1 MNAVTSSLL
10 ALAILLASGVY
21 AVKSRYTV
29 IQDNKVGTLIIDN
42 WDFKTT
48 TIFEK
53 HANGNWVGLDVV
65 KGGPSVVQ
73 SEDEMKV
80 KKTEDSKPV
89 I

>member
-1 MNAVTSSLL
+1 MNAAASSLL
-10 ALAILLASGVY
+10 ALAILLASAVY
-21 AVKSRYTV
+21 AVQTRYTV
-29 IQDNKVGTLIIDN
+29 IQDSKQGTLIIDN

-53 HANGNWVGLDVV
+53 HSNGNWVGLDVV

-73 SEDEMKV
+73 FEDEMTT
-80 KKTEDSKPV
+80 KKAEDAKPV

>member
-1 MNAVTSSLL
+1 MNAVSSSIL
-10 ALAILLASGVY
+10 ALVILLAGAVY
-21 AVKSRYTV
+21 AVKTRYTV
-29 IQDNKVGTLIIDN
+29 IQDDKAGVLIIDN

-53 HANGNWVGLDVV
+53 HANGNWVGMDVV

-73 SEDEMKV
+73 FEDEMNV
-80 KKTEDSKPV
+80 KKKEDTKPV

>member
-1 MNAVTSSLL
+1 MNAVSSILL
-10 ALAILLASGVY
+10 ALAILLASGIY
-21 AVKSRYTV
+21 AVKTRYTV
-29 IQDNKVGTLIIDN
+29 IQDNKAGTLIIDN

-53 HANGNWVGLDVV
+53 HENGNWVGLDVV

-73 SEDEMKV
+73 FEDEMTV
-80 KKTEDSKPV
+80 KKNEDTKPV

>member
-1 MNAVTSSLL
+1 MNAVSSSLL
-10 ALAILLASGVY
+10 ALTILVASAVY
-21 AVKSRYTV
+21 AINTRYTV
-29 IQDNKVGTLIIDN
+29 IQDPKFGTLIIDN

-53 HANGNWVGLDVV
+53 YTNGNWVGLDVV

-73 SEDEMKV
+73 FEDEMNV
-80 KKTEDSKPV
+80 KKTEDTKPV

>member
-1 MNAVTSSLL
+1 MNAAASSLL

-29 IQDNKVGTLIIDN
+29 IQDNKAGTLIIDN

-53 HANGNWVGLDVV
+53 HNNGNWVGLDVV

-73 SEDEMKV
+73 FEDEMNV
-80 KKTEDSKPV
+80 KKTEDTKPV